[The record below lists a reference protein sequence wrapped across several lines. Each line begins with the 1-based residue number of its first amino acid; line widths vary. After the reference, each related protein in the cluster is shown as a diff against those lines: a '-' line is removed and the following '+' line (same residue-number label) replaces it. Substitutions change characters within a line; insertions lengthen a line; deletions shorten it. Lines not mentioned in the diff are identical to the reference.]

1 MKSLL
6 NFLLRIHF
14 LLLFILIEIFSISL
28 LVNNN
33 NYQRSRMVNFSREL
47 SGKYHQELSGLKKYF
62 SLQEVNQQLV
72 EENNRLLNII
82 ESTYKSD
89 DVFFRN
95 VNDTIYNQRY
105 FYTPAR
111 VVNNSVNKKHN
122 FITLNKGKKQG
133 IKPEMA
139 VVSDGNIVGVVKG
152 VSENFATVISLL
164 NLDFKISA
172 KVKKNGYFGSL
183 VWDGQDYQT
192 AVLNEIPLHVDIQLG
207 DTIITSGFS
216 SIYPEGIL
224 IGYIEEFE
232 KKSGSFYTIYVR
244 LSTDFKQLNYVNV
257 IGNLTQ
263 NEKLNLEQQGIDP
276 ND

>member
-14 LLLFILIEIFSISL
+14 LLLFFLIEIFSISL

-33 NYQRSRMVNFSREL
+33 YYQRSRMVNFTREL
-47 SGKYHQELSGLKKYF
+47 SGRYHQKLADLNEYV
-62 SLQEVNQQLV
+62 SLLEINQQLV

-82 ESTYKSD
+82 ESTYRSEEL
-89 DVFFRN
+89 FFRN
-95 VNDTIYNQRY
+95 VNDTVYNQRY
-105 FYTPAR
+105 FYTPAK
-111 VVNNSVNKKHN
+111 VVNNSINKKHN
-122 FITLNKGKKQG
+122 FITLNKGKEQG

-139 VVSDGNIVGVVKG
+139 VVSDGSIVGVVKG
-152 VSENFATVISLL
+152 VSENYATVISLL

-183 VWDGQDYQT
+183 SWDGKEYHT
-192 AVLNEIPLHVDIQLG
+192 AILNEIPLHADIQIG
-207 DTIITSGFS
+207 DSIITSGFS

-224 IGYIEEFE
+224 IGYIDNFEELG
-232 KKSGSFYTIYVR
+232 GSFYTIYVR
-244 LSTDFKQLNYVNV
+244 LSTDFKQLNYVNI

-263 NEKLNLEQQGIDP
+263 AEKLEIEQQAIKN

>member
-33 NYQRSRMVNFSREL
+33 YYQRSRMVNFTREL
-47 SGKYHQELSGLKKYF
+47 SGRYHQKLAGLKEYF
-62 SLQEVNQQLV
+62 SLLEINQQLV

-82 ESTYKSD
+82 ESTYRSEEL
-89 DVFFRN
+89 FFRN
-95 VNDTIYNQRY
+95 VNDTVYNQRY

-122 FITLNKGKKQG
+122 FITLNKGKEQG
-133 IKPEMA
+133 ISPEMA
-139 VVSDGNIVGVVKG
+139 VVSDGTIVGVVKG

-164 NLDFKISA
+164 NFDFKISA

-183 VWDGQDYQT
+183 SWDGKDYHT
-192 AVLNEIPLHVDIQLG
+192 AILNEIPLHADVQVG
-207 DTIITSGFS
+207 DSIITSGFS

-224 IGYIEEFE
+224 IGYIDKFEE
-232 KKSGSFYTIYVR
+232 KGGSFYTIYVR
-244 LSTDFKQLNYVNV
+244 LSTDFKQLNYVNI

-263 NEKLNLEQQGIDP
+263 TEKLEIEQQAIKN